1 MEIFLILGITA
12 FLAIIS
18 FFIKNYKTLS
28 LVNVLGHLAVLSIV
42 AKLTADIY
50 GNGASISMFNF
61 FYADPLS
68 IFFMLIIGI
77 INTASIIYSVSYI
90 SNDLKENVISS
101 AKANLYYVLFN
112 ALALATFLVVVVDN
126 LGMLWIAIELTTLIS
141 ALLVGFY
148 NKKNSIEA
156 AWKYII
162 ICSVGITIALFG
174 TILFYYAAT
183 LTGATSINWTNFIA
197 IATKLDPQ
205 ILKVAFLFIFVG
217 YGTKAGIVPLH
228 TWLPDAHSQAPTPI
242 SMLLSG
248 VLLKTA
254 IYAII
259 RFAII
264 TNKSVGIQYSSN
276 LFLLFGL
283 LSLGIAA
290 GFILVQKDIKRLL
303 AYSSIEHIGIILIG
317 LGFSGIGIYGALL
330 HTVNHAITK
339 SFMFLGAG
347 NIVKKYKTGNMNI
360 IRGVINLLPF
370 TGTLFILG
378 AFALGGTPPFS
389 IFLSEFTI
397 LMAGFQNKSYLTC
410 GLFLFFIA
418 IIFGAII
425 HHFSKII
432 FGKEPADSKFRGDE
446 PRLLTVKPEINPE
459 HPNRGEDFF
468 SAGSV
473 SLMFLFIFLIAF
485 GIIVP
490 GFASKIL
497 LLTAEVIKQ

>member
-1 MEIFLILGITA
+1 M
-12 FLAIIS
+12 
-18 FFIKNYKTLS
+18 
-28 LVNVLGHLAVLSIV
+28 
-42 AKLTADIY
+42 
-50 GNGASISMFNF
+50 
-61 FYADPLS
+61 
-68 IFFMLIIGI
+68 
-77 INTASIIYSVSYI
+77 
-90 SNDLKENVISS
+90 
-101 AKANLYYVLFN
+101 
-112 ALALATFLVVVVDN
+112 
-126 LGMLWIAIELTTLIS
+126 
-141 ALLVGFY
+141 
-148 NKKNSIEA
+148 
-156 AWKYII
+156 
-162 ICSVGITIALFG
+162 
-174 TILFYYAAT
+174 
-183 LTGATSINWTNFIA
+183 A

-259 RFAII
+259 RFTII
-264 TNKSVGIQYSSN
+264 INKSVGIEYSSS
-276 LFLLFGL
+276 LFGLFGL

-317 LGFSGIGIYGALL
+317 LSFPGIGIYGALL
-330 HTVNHAITK
+330 HTFNHAMTK

-432 FGKEPADSKFRGDE
+432 FGKEPADSK
-446 PRLLTVKPEINPE
+446 VK
-459 HPNRGEDFF
+459 GYEDFF
-468 SAGSV
+468 RTSSI
-473 SLMFLFIFLIAF
+473 SLIFLFIFLIAF

-490 GFASKIL
+490 SFASKIL
-497 LLTAEVIKQ
+497 LLAAEVIKQ